1 MCPNLNDVTQ
11 RQKREIAGFN
21 LNNKVTRKQS
31 CCFDLRCFVSLLLNF
46 SNVHAGLETGASSL
60 IPILRNNRCNGQGG
74 AACSRSI
81 GAAPPGMMPAHPP
94 SLCFSATRQRGP
106 TVWNRCRLLSGNG
119 ISCVCLRIGWFQF
132 VAAPNYSPDQ
142 VVKLCETRPAPG
154 PAFLAWPGLFPSLN
168 VPG

>member
-1 MCPNLNDVTQ
+1 MRLLALHSNNWMPQPLKKSGKVGTTRQDV
-11 RQKREIAGFN
+11 RFN
-21 LNNKVTRKQS
+21 W
-31 CCFDLRCFVSLLLNF
+31 
-46 SNVHAGLETGASSL
+46 
-60 IPILRNNRCNGQGG
+60 QGG

-81 GAAPPGMMPAHPP
+81 GAAPPGMMAAHPP
-94 SLCFSATRQRGP
+94 SLCFSATRQHGP

-154 PAFLAWPGLFPSLN
+154 PAFLAWPGLFPDKN